1 MTLLKKQYLLLSIYT
16 RLKMKEHKAKM
27 WNSEECVFY
36 FAGQILFNNM
46 IFCPL
51 LDKCWNIF
59 SLLQK
64 EPTFTLIALFVEP
77 PGKNKIQN
85 IINQKLSN
93 FKIMKQ
99 NIK

>member
-1 MTLLKKQYLLLSIYT
+1 
-16 RLKMKEHKAKM
+16 
-27 WNSEECVFY
+27 
-36 FAGQILFNNM
+36 M
-46 IFCPL
+46 IFYPL
-51 LDKCWNIF
+51 LDKLKHFF
-59 SLLQK
+59 SVAK
-64 EPTFTLIALFVEP
+64 EPTFTLTALFVEP